1 MSDPCVAC
9 YFTYRIVIIS
19 SFDVV
24 RMILLSC
31 CRISVLING
40 NENLTTHRPMKPNRD
55 TKVKSQAKRRRQKT
69 TSTKNEHNTF
79 NDVIVLHAKSSF
91 PDYHDDIA
99 RSDATPCVCDT
110 REYESLFLIGLVII
124 VDNKTEKTR
133 RYNYCS
139 VRSFRYVKEMIDC
152 ILTSRC
158 FDKNHKK

>member
-99 RSDATPCVCDT
+99 RSDATPFTFLLCLLECISKCVCVCVCVT
-110 REYESLFLIGLVII
+110 RE
-124 VDNKTEKTR
+124 N
-133 RYNYCS
+133 
-139 VRSFRYVKEMIDC
+139 
-152 ILTSRC
+152 TSHY
-158 FDKNHKK
+158 F